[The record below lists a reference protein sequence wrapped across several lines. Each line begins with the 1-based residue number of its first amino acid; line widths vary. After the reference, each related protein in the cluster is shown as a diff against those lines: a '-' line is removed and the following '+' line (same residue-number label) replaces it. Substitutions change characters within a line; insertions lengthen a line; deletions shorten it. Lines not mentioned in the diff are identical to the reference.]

1 VRRERQVCGADADL
15 REAAGA
21 GGSDSPAIL
30 RESLQHFEGAREG
43 NNAAGVFDF
52 AALDLAILC
61 CRIGAGE
68 EFANGGDA
76 GASVGLADDFFGDE
90 AVLVGPD
97 GPDAGDGGRGVDQD
111 AVQVE
116 EDAAAV
122 NFHLSMIP
130 SSATEF
136 LAVAPRNVGAD
147 VVRRGAVASYRTP
160 KLVCCG
166 DYAFRINMKRKLQVM
181 KFGGTSVGDAG
192 CIARSARIVAEA
204 GQGNA
209 VVAVVSAMSGVTNR
223 LVEAANRAGNGDR
236 EAGTALIGEL
246 RRQHETALASI
257 VSDPKKREGVA
268 GALNEI
274 LAEGQRLLD
283 GTALLREL
291 TARALDAI
299 SSLGE
304 RLCAPIFAA
313 ALAQLGV
320 KSRAIAATELIVT
333 DTFHGGAEPRM
344 DLTRACCESALRPL
358 LNDSCVPVATGF
370 IGATADGVLTTLGR
384 GGSDYSATILG
395 AALGVDEV
403 IIWTDV
409 DGVLTADPRLVPDAR
424 TIPEISYREAA
435 ELAYFG
441 AKVLHPKTLRTVMPA
456 GIPVWI
462 RNSFAPERPGTK
474 ISQQGRSIGGGV
486 KALTAIRD
494 VALISVGGPG
504 IVGVPDVVGRT
515 FSTTAELRANVLL
528 ISQSSSQNDICFIV
542 AAADAQRTVEALRR
556 EFASDLSHEVVE
568 HITVDPKIA
577 IVAVVGENMRG
588 TRGMAGRTF
597 AAMGR
602 DNVNIIAIA
611 QGSSET
617 NISFVVE
624 DSAMKQALLSAH
636 KEFGLGA

>member
-1 VRRERQVCGADADL
+1 MEWL
-15 REAAGA
+15 RA
-21 GGSDSPAIL
+21 
-30 RESLQHFEGAREG
+30 Q
-43 NNAAGVFDF
+43 
-52 AALDLAILC
+52 
-61 CRIGAGE
+61 
-68 EFANGGDA
+68 
-76 GASVGLADDFFGDE
+76 
-90 AVLVGPD
+90 
-97 GPDAGDGGRGVDQD
+97 
-111 AVQVE
+111 
-116 EDAAAV
+116 
-122 NFHLSMIP
+122 
-130 SSATEF
+130 
-136 LAVAPRNVGAD
+136 
-147 VVRRGAVASYRTP
+147 
-160 KLVCCG
+160 
-166 DYAFRINMKRKLQVM
+166 MKMKSKVQVM
-181 KFGGTSVGDAG
+181 KFGGTSVGDAS
-192 CIARSARIVAEA
+192 CIARAAQIVAEA
-204 GQGNA
+204 AKKNA

-223 LVEAANRAGNGDR
+223 LVEAANRAGGGDR
-236 EAGTALIGEL
+236 EAGAALIADL
-246 RRQHETALASI
+246 RRAHAAALAALVPEETRRAG
-257 VSDPKKREGVA
+257 VSE
-268 GALNEI
+268 ALGEI
-274 LAEGQRLLD
+274 FAEGQRLLE

-291 TARALDAI
+291 TPRVLDAI

-304 RLCAPIFAA
+304 RLCAPIFAS
-313 ALAQLGV
+313 ALAELGM
-320 KSRAIAATELIVT
+320 KSRAIAAMGLIVT

-344 DLTRACCESALRPL
+344 DLTRARCEAALRPL
-358 LNDSCVPVATGF
+358 LAESCVPVVTGF

-424 TIPEISYREAA
+424 IIPEISYREAA

-441 AKVLHPKTLRTVMPA
+441 AKVLHPKTLRAVMPA

-542 AAADAQRTVEALRR
+542 SAGDAERTVEALRR
-556 EFASDLSHEVVE
+556 EFASDLSHEVVD

-588 TRGMAGRTF
+588 TRGVAGRTF

-636 KEFGLGA
+636 REFGLGDAKSNREEKVGVGDGI

>member
-1 VRRERQVCGADADL
+1 
-15 REAAGA
+15 
-21 GGSDSPAIL
+21 
-30 RESLQHFEGAREG
+30 
-43 NNAAGVFDF
+43 
-52 AALDLAILC
+52 
-61 CRIGAGE
+61 
-68 EFANGGDA
+68 
-76 GASVGLADDFFGDE
+76 
-90 AVLVGPD
+90 
-97 GPDAGDGGRGVDQD
+97 
-111 AVQVE
+111 
-116 EDAAAV
+116 
-122 NFHLSMIP
+122 
-130 SSATEF
+130 
-136 LAVAPRNVGAD
+136 
-147 VVRRGAVASYRTP
+147 
-160 KLVCCG
+160 
-166 DYAFRINMKRKLQVM
+166 MKTKLQVM
-181 KFGGTSVGDAG
+181 KFGGTSVGDAV
-192 CIARSARIVAEA
+192 CIARAARIVTDAQRE
-204 GQGNA
+204 NA

-223 LVEAANRAGNGDR
+223 LVEAAKRAGGGDR
-236 EAGTALIGEL
+236 DRGSILIGEL
-246 RRQHETALASI
+246 RKQHAEALAAI
-257 VSDPKKREGVA
+257 VSNEARRIDVTA
-268 GALNEI
+268 AMNEI

-304 RLCAPIFAA
+304 RLCAPIFAGA
-313 ALAQLGV
+313 VAELGV

-344 DLTRACCESALRPL
+344 DLTSPRCEKTLRPL
-358 LNDSCVPVATGF
+358 LNDSCIPVVTGF
-370 IGATADGVLTTLGR
+370 IGATAEGVLTTLGR

-395 AALGVDEV
+395 AALGADEV

-435 ELAYFG
+435 ELAYVG

-462 RNSFAPERPGTK
+462 RNSFEPARAGTR
-474 ISQQGRSIGGGV
+474 ISQKGRSIGGGV

-542 AAADAQRTVEALRR
+542 AAADAERTVEALRK

-588 TRGMAGRTF
+588 TRGVAGRTF

-624 DSAMKQALLSAH
+624 DSAMKQALLTAH
-636 KEFGLGA
+636 GEFGLGA